1 MRNQRGLT
9 MSGFMTW
16 AVIFIVASLIAF
28 KIGPAYFE
36 EVTIKKMLKAM
47 ATDPTLASGNRLAI
61 ERAFQLRTAVD
72 DIKSIGPKDI
82 EIAKDGAN
90 IVLSAK
96 YTVRVPLVLN
106 ISACMDF
113 SPSSQ

>member
-16 AVIFIVASLIAF
+16 AMIFIVVLLLAF
-28 KIGPAYFE
+28 KIGPTYWE
-36 EVTIKKMLKAM
+36 EVAIKKMLKAM
-47 ATDPTLASGNRLAI
+47 ATDPGLTSGNRPAI
-61 ERAFQLRTAVD
+61 ERAFMLRNAVD
-72 DIKSIGPKDI
+72 GVTSIGPKDI
-82 EIAKDGAN
+82 EITKQGSSL
-90 IVLSAK
+90 VLSAT
-96 YTVRVPLVLN
+96 YTARVPIVYN